1 MFEDISKVNTYPK
14 TLVIRNSVN
23 GAIWQIYHVD
33 SIEQAFHL
41 SKNAKG
47 NAFHGRTLEDYQP
60 NEEETFPNW
69 RMEMARNFVKMLP
82 THLILNEKA
91 VDIPVPNEEEY
102 Y

>member
-1 MFEDISKVNTYPK
+1 MFEDISKGDTYPK

-23 GAIWQIYHVD
+23 GYIWQIYHVD
-33 SIEQAFHL
+33 NIYQAFYL
-41 SKNAKG
+41 SKGAKA
-47 NAFHGRTLEDYQP
+47 NAFEGRTLEDYQP

-69 RMEMARNFVKMLP
+69 RMEMARTFVEMLP
-82 THLILNEKA
+82 DHLVLNKKA